1 MFTDAPALLVVLPS
15 FHPANVKP
23 LRVGAAGSVMAAL
36 YETVPLAGTALV
48 PPLSWYE
55 NE

>member
-23 LRVGAAGSVMAAL
+23 SRVGVPGSVIAAL
-36 YETVPLAGTALV
+36 
-48 PPLSWYE
+48 
-55 NE
+55 